1 MSPILAV
8 ERMSPHTPGMTATS
22 RRFAALGLIVAL
34 VTLAGFA
41 LGLLLRPASSTSQ
54 VQEERPVEGR
64 LTGGFEYAPYREGSS
79 RVTEAQTPETNPEG
93 SVRGPDESTLVT
105 AEDEG
110 SAARLR
116 RVAVR
121 QLLEGRVDQA
131 VRKLE
136 RAVRLAPDDPR
147 CLSDLAAARLDRARQ
162 TGDVYGLMLALEA
175 ASRAVE
181 IDPRL
186 EEARFNLALILER
199 VFLREA
205 AQSAW
210 ESYLQL
216 DHSSGWAG
224 EARMRLATLSAPK
237 EAGEWKDELARL
249 RSSGADERTIERI
262 ASRFPQETQ
271 EYVVEVLLGS
281 WADALA
287 EGRTAA
293 AGQALSAAERI
304 GRALAKLKGDFLPA
318 DAVAAIGAARNA
330 PVLTAALMEGHRT
343 YREARS
349 LYTDRKP
356 SRAEFERARSAFQ
369 RGKSPVAALAALY
382 PTVDLMQRNES
393 RAALAILDQIAREG
407 RYRRYPGL
415 LSKAYWIIGLVYLGE
430 GDPAASLAAYREA
443 LSLAGK
449 AGGQEDVAGIHAVLA
464 EVYQYLG
471 QPQRAWGHTYQALQ
485 ATPWIQSPRRLAAIT
500 TETAEVC
507 LVAGQWRAER
517 WFRDEAVR
525 VSEDAGE
532 PVALSHALLRRGEVF
547 HRLGDRKHAAENLA
561 AARRVLEQIEDDILR
576 RRNEAD
582 LLIAEVLAGQAPAG
596 TVESLERAFDL
607 YARDDHFF
615 LRRLYLARARA
626 HLILGN
632 EQEAEADLRRGVEE
646 SELQRARLNEE
657 DLRISFLDQS
667 GDLYHE
673 LIRLLSRN
681 PDRAEEAFDISE
693 RAHARALL
701 DRLGPIPAESKALVL
716 AGSVEPGT
724 SREIR
729 AALPEG
735 VALVEYVLLEDR
747 LLAWVLHRSSL
758 HLVDASIEVPRVVKL
773 VERLQEEMSGE
784 TLSALHD
791 ALIRPLSPRLHP
803 GDHLVIV
810 PDGELHKVPF
820 AALQDRATGRYL
832 IRDRTLSL
840 APSATFYIEA
850 LGRDRALES
859 GRRPTALAVGNPR
872 FDRKLL
878 PDLPSLPWAEKEAW
892 DLAALF
898 PGSERLMADDAT
910 SEAFLAGADRHEIV
924 QFGGHAVIND
934 EFPLLSYLVMAPQRG
949 VADSGL
955 LYAHEF
961 SGRRFERTRL
971 AVLAACRTAGG
982 PVNGEGPLSLARAFL
997 AAGVPTIV
1005 ASLWDVDD
1013 EATARLLQS
1022 FHKRFQQGDDAATA
1036 LRQAQLSMLAS
1047 PDTALR
1053 SPAAW
1058 GAFEVLGAAAPTER
1072 K

>member
-1 MSPILAV
+1 MA
-8 ERMSPHTPGMTATS
+8 ATR

-34 VTLAGFA
+34 VALAGFA
-41 LGLLLRPASSTSQ
+41 LGLLLMPASSASP
-54 VQEERPVEGR
+54 VQEQRPVEGR
-64 LTGGFEYAPYREGSS
+64 LTGGFEYAPY
-79 RVTEAQTPETNPEG
+79 P
-93 SVRGPDESTLVT
+93 
-105 AEDEG
+105 
-110 SAARLR
+110 ARLR

-121 QLLEGRVDQA
+121 QPVEGRADQA

-147 CLSDLAAARLDRARQ
+147 LLSDLAAAWLDRARQ

-181 IDPRL
+181 VDPRL

-205 AQSAW
+205 AQAAW
-210 ESYLQL
+210 ESYLQI

-224 EARMRLATLSAPK
+224 EARMRLAALSAPR
-237 EAGEWKDELARL
+237 EAAEWKDELARL
-249 RSSGADERTIERI
+249 RSSGADGRTIERI

-271 EYVVEVLLGS
+271 EYVVEALLGS

-318 DAVAAIGAARNA
+318 DAVAAINAARNA

-349 LYTDRKP
+349 LYTGRKP

-369 RGKSPVAALAALY
+369 RGRSPAAALAVLY

-393 RAALAILDQIAREG
+393 KAALAILGPIVREDG
-407 RYRRYPGL
+407 YRRYPGL
-415 LSKAYWIIGLVYLGE
+415 LSKAYWIMGLVHLGE
-430 GDPAASLAAYREA
+430 GDPAASLAAYRKA

-449 AGGQEDVAGIHAVLA
+449 AGGREDVAGIHAVLA

-500 TETAEVC
+500 TETAEAC

-532 PVALSHALLRRGEVF
+532 PVALSHALLRRGEVS
-547 HRLGDRKHAAENLA
+547 HRLGDRKHAAEDLA
-561 AARRVLEQIEDDILR
+561 AARRVLEQIEDDVLR

-596 TVESLERAFDL
+596 AVESLDQAFAV

-626 HLILGN
+626 QLIMGN
-632 EQEAEADLRRGVEE
+632 VQEAEADLRRGVEE

-716 AGSVEPGT
+716 EGSVEPGT
-724 SREIR
+724 STEIR
-729 AALPEG
+729 AALPGG
-735 VALVEYVLLEDR
+735 VALIEYALLEDR
-747 LLAWVLHRSSL
+747 LLAWVLRRSS
-758 HLVDASIEVPRVVKL
+758 IEL
-773 VERLQEEMSGE
+773 VEAPVGASYVARLVEGFQAGMSGE
-784 TLSALHD
+784 ALASLHD
-791 ALIRPLSPRLHP
+791 VLVRPLLPRLNP
-803 GDHLVIV
+803 ADRLVIV

-820 AALQDRATGRYL
+820 AALQDRVTGRYL
-832 IRDRTLSL
+832 VQDWTLSL
-840 APSATFYIEA
+840 APSATFYVEA
-850 LGRDRALES
+850 LTRDRALAS
-859 GRRPTALAVGNPR
+859 DAPPTALVVGDPR
-872 FDRKLL
+872 FDRSLFPDLASLRGAEEEARSLVALL
-878 PDLPSLPWAEKEAW
+878 PGSVGLTGEA
-892 DLAALF
+892 
-898 PGSERLMADDAT
+898 AT
-910 SEAFLAGADRHEIV
+910 PDAFLAAAGRHEIV
-924 QFGGHAVIND
+924 QFGGHAVVNN
-934 EFPLLSYLVMAPQRG
+934 EFPLLSYLVMAPRRAG
-949 VADSGL
+949 DSGL
-955 LYAHEF
+955 LYTHELY
-961 SGRRFERTRL
+961 GVRLERTRL
-971 AVLAACRTAGG
+971 VVLAACRTAGG